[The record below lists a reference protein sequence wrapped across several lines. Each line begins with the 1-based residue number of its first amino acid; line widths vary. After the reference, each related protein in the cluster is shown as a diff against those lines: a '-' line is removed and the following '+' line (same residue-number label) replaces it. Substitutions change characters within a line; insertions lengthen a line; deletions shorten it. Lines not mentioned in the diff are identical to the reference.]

1 MHGGGDAGRGAEM
14 TEVPTHVGRPT
25 ELDVDGL
32 CRALDGKVRGR
43 PVAVTMFPD
52 EIHPAYG
59 TRKVDACAILRVARD
74 EGVAVHMNAT
84 NHECSHGSFIT
95 GFDEGTELIASGRL
109 LPVFIPAYTE
119 KAGKAVNSGEFVF
132 PLGTVKGIGAAPL
145 DAVPEG
151 AAIDWIVVVTTPLW
165 AGQIGAARA
174 VEDGVQPSAAAGSS
188 FCTDSF
194 VRPWFDENV
203 ILTPGDFGGRMNN
216 KLKPE
221 EMFVIVPARWAN
233 NILSILEDAPD
244 VKGLFEATR
253 TEDASYWTHKAN
265 REAKA
270 AARTA
275 ARESGAGAT
284 SSSGG
289 KSAGKGLSE
298 KARKLEVSM
307 DWEDD
312 ALEMIAKAPSF
323 VRKFAVGNVED
334 YAVEQGYDLVTAGVV
349 QEQMDA
355 AGVGS
360 MANIPGVKKLSKIKM
375 PWSRRKGEDDSSK
388 D

>member
-1 MHGGGDAGRGAEM
+1 M
-14 TEVPTHVGRPT
+14 TAVPTHVGQRT
-25 ELDVDGL
+25 QIDVDGL
-32 CRALDGKVRGR
+32 CRVFEGKIRGR
-43 PVAVTMFPD
+43 AVAVTMFPE

-59 TRKVDACAILRVARD
+59 VRRVDACAILRVARD
-74 EGVAVHMNAT
+74 EGIPVHMNAS

-109 LPVFIPAYTE
+109 LPVFIPAYTD
-119 KAGKAVNSGEFVF
+119 KAGIAVNSGEFVF

-145 DAVPEG
+145 DAMPEG
-151 AAIDWIVVVTTPLW
+151 ASIDWIVVVTTPLW

-194 VRPWFDENV
+194 IRPWFDENV

-221 EMFVIVPARWAN
+221 EMFVIVPAKWAN
-233 NILSILEDAPD
+233 NIISILGDAPD
-244 VKGLFEATR
+244 VKGLYEATR
-253 TEDASYWTHKAN
+253 TEGAEYWTRKAD

-275 ARESGAGAT
+275 ARTAGNEPVASSAKSGSKT
-284 SSSGG
+284 S
-289 KSAGKGLSE
+289 ANGLSD
-298 KARKLEVSM
+298 KARKLDVSM
-307 DWEDD
+307 DWEDE
-312 ALEMIAKAPSF
+312 ALEMIAKAPGF

-334 YAVEQGYDLVTAGVV
+334 YAVEQGYETVTASVV

-355 AGVGS
+355 AGVGGMGS
-360 MANIPGVKKLSKIKM
+360 MPGVKKLSKIKLL
-375 PWSRRKGEDDSSK
+375 WSRKRD
-388 D
+388 

>member
-1 MHGGGDAGRGAEM
+1 M
-14 TEVPTHVGRPT
+14 TTTPAHVGSHT
-25 ELDVDGL
+25 AVDVEGL
-32 CRALDGKVRGR
+32 CRVLEGKVRGR
-43 PVAVTMFPD
+43 PVAVTMFAD

-59 TRKVDACAILRVARD
+59 TRRVDACAILRVARD

-119 KAGKAVNSGEFVF
+119 QAGKAVNSGEFVF

-145 DAVPEG
+145 DAMPPG
-151 AAIDWIVVVTTPLW
+151 ASIDWIVVVTTPLW

-194 VRPWFDENV
+194 IRPWFDENV

-233 NILSILEDAPD
+233 NIISILGDAPD
-244 VKGLFEATR
+244 VKGLYEATR
-253 TEDASYWTHKAN
+253 TEGAEYWTRKAD

-275 ARESGAGAT
+275 ARSDD
-284 SSSGG
+284 SDG
-289 KSAGKGLSE
+289 KAAVPSKGPQKGLSE

-307 DWEDD
+307 DWEDE
-312 ALEMIAKAPSF
+312 ALETIAKAPGF

-334 YAVEQGYDLVTAGVV
+334 FAQEQGYEVVTAAVV

-355 AGVGS
+355 AGVGG
-360 MANIPGVKKLSKIKM
+360 MAGVPGAKALSKIKM
-375 PWSRRKGEDDSSK
+375 PWSRRKDS